1 MPEEDISLAYAW
13 GAILLVP
20 SIAFVLIFA
29 LVWFLSERRAWFAR
43 RLKPAQGRLVEATV
57 SAGEIQRPGRRGGP
71 SMYLPRGRY
80 DYAVDGKTF
89 SGTTVSL
96 QIHGYRSEEEALAV
110 FDGKRAGDDVTIW
123 YDPAR
128 SDQSSLSNLPPQGGR
143 WYKRGFVIAS
153 IAAACDAYLIAT
165 N

>member
-1 MPEEDISLAYAW
+1 MPEDDISLAYAW

-29 LVWFLSERRAWFAR
+29 LVWFLSERRARFVR
-43 RLKPAQGRLVEATV
+43 RLKPAQGRLVEAFV

-71 SMYLPRGRY
+71 SIYLPRGRY
-80 DYAVDGKTF
+80 EYAVEGKTYA
-89 SGTTVSL
+89 GTTVSL

-110 FDGKRAGDDVTIW
+110 FNGKRVGDDVTIW

-128 SDQSSLSNLPPQGGR
+128 PDQSSLSNVPPQGGR
-143 WYKRGFVIAS
+143 WYKRGFVIAA
-153 IAAACDAYLIAT
+153 IAAACGAFLMAT

>member
-1 MPEEDISLAYAW
+1 VPEDDISLAFAW

-29 LVWFLSERRAWFAR
+29 LVWFLSERRTWFAR
-43 RLKPAQGRLVEATV
+43 RLKPVRGRLVEAYV

-80 DYAVDGKTF
+80 EYAVDGKTYA
-89 SGTTVSL
+89 GTTVSL
-96 QIHGYRSEEEALAV
+96 QIHGYRSEEDALAA
-110 FDGKRAGDDVTIW
+110 FDGRRAGDDVTIW
-123 YDPAR
+123 YDPAHP
-128 SDQSSLSNLPPQGGR
+128 DQSSLTNLPPQGGR
-143 WYKRGFVIAS
+143 WYKRGLVIAA
-153 IAAACDAYLIAT
+153 IAAVCGAFLMAT